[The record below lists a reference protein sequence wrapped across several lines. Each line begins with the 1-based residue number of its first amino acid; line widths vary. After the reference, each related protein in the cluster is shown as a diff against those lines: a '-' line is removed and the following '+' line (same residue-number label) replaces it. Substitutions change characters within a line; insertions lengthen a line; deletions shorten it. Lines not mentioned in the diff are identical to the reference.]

1 MFVTA
6 PGPRCDVSRYR
17 LRKDELQFLIIDVQ
31 ERLVAAMPERER
43 VVTNIGHLV
52 ALGKMFA
59 IPAVVTEQYPRGL
72 GPTVPAVAEAI
83 AGTSVIEKLEFCCL
97 EKCEVATRLADSQR
111 RQVVV
116 VGMYA
121 GNIVE
126 LTSNQEIFKEPLH
139 PYTQGLLSAI
149 PRIDQELPRLEI
161 IEGSVPNLS
170 KPPAGCRFHPRCP
183 YAMSICSKEKP
194 AMIEIKPGHSVACHL
209 YTEAKQ

>member
-116 VGMYA
+116 VGMEAHVCVLQTCLDLLADGYTVHVVRDATCSRSAEDKENALEMMRDA
-121 GNIVE
+121 GAVITTTETVLFQVLQRAGTDE
-126 LTSNQEIFKEPLH
+126 FK
-139 PYTQGLLSAI
+139 AI
-149 PRIDQELPRLEI
+149 SKRI
-161 IEGSVPNLS
+161 
-170 KPPAGCRFHPRCP
+170 K
-183 YAMSICSKEKP
+183 
-194 AMIEIKPGHSVACHL
+194 
-209 YTEAKQ
+209 